1 MTAKY
6 LLSLLLISSFFLY
19 SCRNETVFTKL
30 PAEET
35 NITFSNRITELDTMN
50 VLTFEYVNNGGGVAL
65 GDFNNDKLVDVY
77 FTGNQVDNKLYLNK
91 GDFKFDDV
99 SKKAN
104 VEGKGKWCSGVALV
118 DINNDK
124 LLDIYVS
131 ATVKKVA
138 SERANL
144 LYVNQGVGK
153 DGVPIFKEMAQEY
166 GVADTTHTTNSVFFD
181 YDNDSDLDLFVL
193 VNEMDDNRF
202 PNKYHDKIV
211 DGSSKRTS
219 RLYRND
225 SPEAS
230 VALTPK
236 GGIKK
241 ADSKAPPSGAGGA
254 VGHPFFTNVSKEAGI
269 LIEGYGLGVNITD
282 INRDGWKD
290 IYVTNDYLTNDLLY
304 INNHN
309 GNGSLPQFT
318 DQARDYF
325 KHTSYSA
332 MGNEVEDLNN
342 DGLVDILAVDMM
354 PADNY
359 RKKMMTPANNYL
371 SYQNN
376 EQFHYTYQY
385 PRNTLQV
392 NQGVNPKTGKPVFSE
407 MGLLSGIAE
416 TDWSWTP
423 MVTDF
428 DNDGFRD
435 IIITNG
441 FPKDITD
448 QDFMVY
454 NSEVRNLMSPMMLL
468 ESIPSVKIAN
478 YAFKNTGGPNGS
490 SPRFQNVTKDWG
502 MDTPSFSNGAAYADL
517 DNDGDLDYVVNNIND
532 SASVYRNNSIQ
543 LKPEE
548 SNYLRVKLNGL
559 KNNINGIGAFIE
571 IKYNKNEQQ
580 IYENTPYR
588 GYLSTIENIAHFGL
602 GKTQKIDQVKVIW
615 QSGKHQILK
624 DINVNQVLVID
635 ERLAVSNKQSGGV
648 PLSSTNYQLSI
659 FKDISDSL
667 SIDYV
672 HKEVDAIDF
681 NIQKLLPHK
690 LSQFGP
696 SLAVGDVNGDGLED
710 VFIGG
715 SANYKGTFLMQN
727 KSEKFTKSDLIMGE
741 TDATK
746 LAEDLGVLLFDAD
759 LDGDLDLYVVGGSN
773 ELPKES
779 PEYQDRFYEN
789 DGKGH
794 FTQNK
799 AALPQF
805 LKSGSCVK
813 ATDFD
818 HDGDLDLFVG
828 GRMEVAAYPKPV
840 SSYILRN
847 ETAPPA
853 PNGGAFKS
861 KSRVLA
867 PPSGAGGAKFTDVT
881 QQIAP
886 NLKNIGL
893 VCDALWTDA
902 DNDGWM
908 DLMLAGEWMP
918 ITILKNNQG
927 KSFAP
932 SAAESLKSKV
942 GFWNSLTAGDF
953 DNDGDMDYI
962 AGNLGMNT
970 LNRASDEYPVSV
982 YAKDFNNDGNFD
994 AIPTVFYQDK
1004 DGKRKE
1010 VTFHGRDDLSR
1021 QMNTIRKKFDNYQKF
1036 ASVGIYDILTAE
1048 ELKGALVL
1056 KANYT
1061 NTSYMENLGEGKFK
1075 ISPLPMQAQTAPVNG
1090 MLVEDFDDDG
1100 SLDVLMVGND
1110 FGNEVSVGRLDAFNG
1125 LLLKGDGTGKFKSVN
1140 ISESAF
1146 YVSGDAKGLIRV
1158 TNSQGKPVIMASQ
1171 NRSDLRSFSGMKS
1184 VTTHPLKTNDAV
1196 VFEKLKNGKTRKIEI
1211 GYGTS
1216 FLSQSSRSILLSPNV
1231 KSVEVVDFQ
1240 GKRRKL

>member
-6 LLSLLLISSFFLY
+6 LSFFFLISYFFLF
-19 SCRNETVFTKL
+19 SCRKDTVFTKL

-65 GDFNNDKLVDVY
+65 GDFNNDKLVDAY

-91 GDFKFDDV
+91 GDFKFEDV

-104 VEGKGKWCSGVALV
+104 VEAKGKWCSGVALV

-124 LLDIYVS
+124 LLDIYVC
-131 ATVKKVA
+131 ATAKKVA

-166 GVADTTHTTNSVFFD
+166 GIADTTHTTNAAFFD
-181 YDNDSDLDLFVL
+181 YDNDGDLDLFVL

-225 SPEAS
+225 F
-230 VALTPK
+230 
-236 GGIKK
+236 
-241 ADSKAPPSGAGGA
+241 SKLLN
-254 VGHPFFTNVSKEAGI
+254 HPVYTNISKEAGI
-269 LIEGYGLGVNITD
+269 LIEGYGLGLNITD

-304 INNHN
+304 INNKN
-309 GNGSLPQFT
+309 ENGSSPRFT
-318 DQARDYF
+318 DEAGQYL

-359 RKKMMTPANNYL
+359 RKKMMTSANNYL
-371 SYQNN
+371 AYQNN
-376 EQFHYTYQY
+376 EQYHYNYQY

-407 MGLLSGIAE
+407 MGLLAGIAE

-454 NSEVRNLMSPMMLL
+454 HAEVANLMSPMMLL
-468 ESIPSVKIAN
+468 DVIPSVKIAN
-478 YAFKNTGGPNGS
+478 YAFKNMGGLE
-490 SPRFQNVTKDWG
+490 FKNVTKDWG
-502 MDTPSFSNGAAYADL
+502 MDIPSFSNGAAYADL
-517 DNDGDLDYVVNNIND
+517 DNDGDLDYVINNIND

-548 SNYLRVKLNGL
+548 SHYLRVKLNGL
-559 KNNINGIGAFIE
+559 KDNINGIGAFVE
-571 IKYNKNEQQ
+571 ISYDKGQQQ

-588 GYLSTIENIAHFGL
+588 GYLSTIENVAHFGL
-602 GKTQKIDQVKVIW
+602 GKTKKIDELKVTW
-615 QSGKHQILK
+615 QSGKYQILK
-624 DINVNQVLVID
+624 NVAVNQVLIIE
-635 ERLAVSNKQSGGV
+635 ERLAINSQQSAISNRQSA
-648 PLSSTNYQLSI
+648 I
-659 FKDISDSL
+659 FSDISDSL

-672 HKEVDAIDF
+672 HQELDAIDF

-715 SANYKGTFLMQN
+715 STKFKGTFLLQN
-727 KSEKFTKSDLIMGE
+727 KVGKFTKSDLILGE

-746 LAEDLGVLLFDAD
+746 LAEDMGVLLFDAD
-759 LDGDLDLYVVGGSN
+759 RDGDLDLYIVGGSN
-773 ELPKES
+773 ELPKEAI
-779 PEYQDRFYEN
+779 EYQDRFYEN

-818 HDGDLDLFVG
+818 HDGDLDLFIG
-828 GRMEVAAYPKPV
+828 GRMEVNAYPKPV
-840 SSYILRN
+840 SSFILRN
-847 ETAPPA
+847 D
-853 PNGGAFKS
+853 S
-861 KSRVLA
+861 KKGTV
-867 PPSGAGGAKFTDVT
+867 KFTDVT

-893 VCDALWTDA
+893 VCDALWTDT

-918 ITILKNNQG
+918 ITILKNNKG

-932 SAAESLKSKV
+932 TSTESLGKKV

-962 AGNLGMNT
+962 AGNLGTNT
-970 LNRASDEYPVSV
+970 LNQASDEYPVSV
-982 YAKDFNNDGNFD
+982 YAKDFNGDGNFD
-994 AIPTVFYQDK
+994 AIPTVFYHDK
-1004 DGKRKE
+1004 VGKRME
-1010 VTFHGRDDLSR
+1010 VTFHGRDDLAK

-1036 ASVGIYDILTAE
+1036 AVAGIKDVLSEE
-1048 ELKGALVL
+1048 ELKDALIL
-1056 KANYT
+1056 KANYLK
-1061 NTSYMENLGEGKFK
+1061 TSYIENLGEGKFK
-1075 ISPLPMQAQTAPVNG
+1075 ISALPTQAQTAPING
-1090 MLVEDFDDDG
+1090 MLVEDFDADG
-1100 SLDVLMVGND
+1100 NLDILMVGND

-1125 LLLKGDGTGKFKSVN
+1125 LLLKGDGNGNFKPSTL
-1140 ISESAF
+1140 SESAF
-1146 YVSGDAKGLIRV
+1146 CVSGDAKGLVRV
-1158 TNSQGKPVIMASQ
+1158 TNPNGKPLIMATQ
-1171 NRSDLRSFSGMKS
+1171 NRAD
-1184 VTTHPLKTNDAV
+1184 LKTFSDIKSLTTKTLQANDAV
-1196 VFEKLKNGKTRKIEI
+1196 VFEHLKNGKTRKVEV

-1216 FLSQSSRSILLSPNV
+1216 FLSQSSRSILLSPLV
-1231 KSVEVVDFQ
+1231 KSVEVVNYQ
-1240 GKRRKL
+1240 GKKRGL

>member
-6 LLSLLLISSFFLY
+6 FPFLLSIFPLFLSS
-19 SCRNETVFTKL
+19 CGNDTVFTKL

-91 GDFKFDDV
+91 GNFQFTDI

-104 VEGKGKWCSGVALV
+104 VEAKGKWCSGVALV

-181 YDNDSDLDLFVL
+181 YDNDGDLDLYVL
-193 VNEMDDNRF
+193 VNEMDDSRF

-211 DGSSKRTS
+211 DGSSKRTD

-225 SPEAS
+225 F
-230 VALTPK
+230 
-236 GGIKK
+236 
-241 ADSKAPPSGAGGA
+241 SKTLNHA
-254 VGHPFFTNVSKEAGI
+254 VFTNVSKEAGI

-304 INNHN
+304 INNHD
-309 GNGSLPQFT
+309 GTFT
-318 DQARDYF
+318 DQANNYF

-332 MGNEVEDLNN
+332 MGNDVEDLNN
-342 DGLVDILAVDMM
+342 DGLVDILSVDMM

-376 EQFHYTYQY
+376 EKYHYGYQY

-392 NQGVNPKTGKPVFSE
+392 NQGVNPKTGNPVFGE
-407 MGLLSGIAE
+407 MGLLAGIAE

-441 FPKDITD
+441 FPRDITD

-454 NSEVRNLMSPMMLL
+454 NSEVRNLMSPLMIL
-468 ESIPSVKIAN
+468 ESIPSVKISN
-478 YAFKNTGGPNGS
+478 YAFKNKGGLE
-490 SPRFQNVTKDWG
+490 FENVTKNWG

-517 DNDGDLDYVVNNIND
+517 DNDGDLDYVINNIND

-548 SNYLRVKLNGL
+548 SNYLRIKLNGL
-559 KNNINGIGAFIE
+559 KDNVNGIGAFIE
-571 IKYNKNEQQ
+571 ITYNKESHQ

-588 GYLSTIENIAHFGL
+588 GYLSTIENMAHFGL
-602 GKTQKIDQVKVIW
+602 GKAKQIDEIKITW
-615 QSGKHQILK
+615 QSGKHQTLK
-624 DINVNQVLVID
+624 DVSVNQVLIID
-635 ERLAVSNKQSGGV
+635 ERLAVSSEQLTVNNKQIK
-648 PLSSTNYQLSI
+648 I
-659 FKDISDSL
+659 FHDISDSL
-667 SIDYV
+667 SIGYV
-672 HKEVDAIDF
+672 HKEIDAIDF

-696 SLAVGDVNGDGLED
+696 SIAVGDVNGDGLED
-710 VFIGG
+710 VFMGG
-715 SANYKGTFLMQN
+715 SAMYKGTFLLQN
-727 KSEKFTKSDLIMGE
+727 KSGKFTKSDLILGE

-746 LAEDLGVLLFDAD
+746 LAEDMGVLLFDAN

-779 PEYQDRFYEN
+779 LEYQDRFYEN

-799 AALPQF
+799 AALPHF

-818 HDGDLDLFVG
+818 HDGDLDLFIG
-828 GRMEVAAYPKPV
+828 GRVEVAAYPKPV
-840 SSYILRN
+840 SSFILRN
-847 ETAPPA
+847 D
-853 PNGGAFKS
+853 S
-861 KSRVLA
+861 KSNLI
-867 PPSGAGGAKFTDVT
+867 KFTDVT

-893 VCDALWTDA
+893 VCDALWTDF

-918 ITILKNNQG
+918 ITVLKNING

-932 SAAESLKSKV
+932 NVIQTFSEKV

-962 AGNLGMNT
+962 AGNLGTNT
-970 LNRASDEYPVSV
+970 LNQASDEYPVSV
-982 YAKDFNNDGNFD
+982 YAKDFNGDGNFD
-994 AIPTVFYQDK
+994 AIPTVFYHNK
-1004 DGKRKE
+1004 EGKRME
-1010 VTFHGRDDLSR
+1010 VPFHGRDDLSK
-1021 QMNTIRKKFDNYQKF
+1021 QMNTIRRKYDNYYKF
-1036 ASVGIYDILTAE
+1036 ANAGIYDILSAE
-1048 ELKGALVL
+1048 ELKGAMIL
-1056 KANYT
+1056 KANYLK
-1061 NTSYMENLGEGKFK
+1061 TSYIKNLGAGKLEVY
-1075 ISPLPMQAQTAPVNG
+1075 PLPIQTQTAPING
-1090 MLVEDFDDDG
+1090 MLVEDFDADG
-1100 SLDVLMVGND
+1100 NLDVLMVGND

-1125 LLLKGDGTGKFKSVN
+1125 LLLKGNGNGKFKAVD
-1140 ISESAF
+1140 ISQSAF
-1146 YVSGDAKGLIRV
+1146 CVSGDAKGLVRV
-1158 TNSQGKPVIMASQ
+1158 TNPQGKPVIMATQ
-1171 NRSDLRSFSGMKS
+1171 NRADLRVFSGMNS
-1184 VTTHPLKTNDAV
+1184 LTTKPLKTNDAT
-1196 VFEKLKNGKTRKIEI
+1196 VFEHLKNGKTRKVEV

-1216 FLSQSSRSILLSPNV
+1216 FLSQSSRSIMFSPNI
-1231 KSVEVVDFQ
+1231 KSMEVIDYQ
-1240 GKRRKL
+1240 GNKRKL

>member
-1 MTAKY
+1 MTTKY
-6 LLSLLLISSFFLY
+6 LPLLLLISSLFLY
-19 SCRNETVFTKL
+19 SCGNETVFTKL

-91 GDFKFDDV
+91 GDFKFDDI
-99 SKKAN
+99 SKKAK
-104 VEGKGKWCSGVALV
+104 VEAKGKWCSGVALV

-166 GVADTTHTTNSVFFD
+166 GIADTTHTTNSVFFD
-181 YDNDSDLDLFVL
+181 YDNDGDLDLYIL

-211 DGSSKRTS
+211 DGSSKRTD

-225 SPEAS
+225 F
-230 VALTPK
+230 
-236 GGIKK
+236 
-241 ADSKAPPSGAGGA
+241 SKTLN
-254 VGHPFFTNVSKEAGI
+254 HPVFTNVSKEAGI

-290 IYVTNDYLTNDLLY
+290 IYVTNDYLTNDLMY
-304 INNHN
+304 VNNKN
-309 GNGSLPQFT
+309 GTFS
-318 DQARDYF
+318 DQAGEYF

-359 RKKMMTPANNYL
+359 RKKMMTSANNYL
-371 SYQNN
+371 AYQNN
-376 EQFHYTYQY
+376 EQFHYGYQY

-392 NQGVNPKTGKPVFSE
+392 NQGVNPKTGKPVFGE
-407 MGLLSGIAE
+407 MGLLAGIAE

-441 FPKDITD
+441 FPRDITD

-454 NSEVRNLMSPMMLL
+454 HAEVRNLMSPMMLL
-468 ESIPSVKIAN
+468 ESIPSVKISN
-478 YAFKNTGGPNGS
+478 YAYKNKGGLQ
-490 SPRFQNVTKDWG
+490 FENVTKDWG

-559 KNNINGIGAFIE
+559 KNNVNGIGAFIE

-580 IYENTPYR
+580 VYENTPYR

-602 GKTQKIDQVKVIW
+602 GKTQKIDEVKVIW
-615 QSGKHQILK
+615 QSGKSQILK
-624 DINVNQVLVID
+624 DVNVNQLLVID
-635 ERLAVSNKQSGGV
+635 ERLAVSSKQLPVIS
-648 PLSSTNYQLSI
+648 NQLSI
-659 FKDISDSL
+659 FHDISDSL
-667 SIDYV
+667 SIDYI
-672 HKEVDAIDF
+672 HKEIDAIDF

-715 SANYKGTFLMQN
+715 SANYKGTFLLQN
-727 KSEKFTKSDLIMGE
+727 KAGKFTKSDLILGE
-741 TDATK
+741 INATK

-779 PEYQDRFYEN
+779 LEYQDRFYEN

-818 HDGDLDLFVG
+818 HDGDLDLFIG
-828 GRMEVAAYPKPV
+828 GRVEVTAYPKPV
-840 SSYILRN
+840 SSYVLRN
-847 ETAPPA
+847 D
-853 PNGGAFKS
+853 S
-861 KSRVLA
+861 KINL
-867 PPSGAGGAKFTDVT
+867 PKFTDVT

-932 SAAESLKSKV
+932 SSAESLKSKV

-962 AGNLGMNT
+962 AGNLGTNT
-970 LNRASDEYPVSV
+970 LNRASDEFPVSL

-994 AIPTVFYQDK
+994 AIPTVFYQDRE
-1004 DGKRKE
+1004 GKRKE
-1010 VTFHGRDDLSR
+1010 VTFHGRDDLSK
-1021 QMNTIRKKFDNYQKF
+1021 QMNTMRKKFDNYQKF
-1036 ASVGIYDILTAE
+1036 ALAGIYDILTAE
-1048 ELKGALVL
+1048 ELKDALVL
-1056 KANYT
+1056 KANYM
-1061 NTSYMENLGEGKFK
+1061 NTSYIENLGDGKFK
-1075 ISPLPMQAQTAPVNG
+1075 TSALPLQAQTAPVNG

-1100 SLDVLMVGND
+1100 NLDVLMVGND

-1125 LLLKGDGTGKFKSVN
+1125 LLLKGDGTGKFKSVSL
-1140 ISESAF
+1140 SESAF
-1146 YVSGDAKGLIRV
+1146 CVSGDAKGLIRV
-1158 TNSQGKPVIMASQ
+1158 TNSQGKPIIMASQ
-1171 NRSDLRSFSGMKS
+1171 NRSDLRNFSGLKS
-1184 VTTHPLKTNDAV
+1184 FTTQLLKTNDAV
-1196 VFEKLKNGKTRKIEI
+1196 VFEKLKNGKTRKVEI

-1216 FLSQSSRSILLSPNV
+1216 FLSQSSRSVLLSPNI
-1231 KSVEVVDFQ
+1231 KSMEVVDYQ
-1240 GKRRKL
+1240 GKRRRL

>member
-6 LLSLLLISSFFLY
+6 LSFFFLISSFFLF
-19 SCRNETVFTKL
+19 SCGKDTVFTKL

-65 GDFNNDKLVDVY
+65 GDFNNDKLVDAY

-91 GDFKFDDV
+91 GDFKFEDV

-104 VEGKGKWCSGVALV
+104 VEAKGKWCSGVALV

-124 LLDIYVS
+124 LLDIYVC
-131 ATVKKVA
+131 ATAKKVA

-166 GVADTTHTTNSVFFD
+166 GIADTTHTTNAAFFD
-181 YDNDSDLDLFVL
+181 YDNDGDLDLFVL

-225 SPEAS
+225 F
-230 VALTPK
+230 
-236 GGIKK
+236 
-241 ADSKAPPSGAGGA
+241 SKLLN
-254 VGHPFFTNVSKEAGI
+254 HPVYTNISKEAGI
-269 LIEGYGLGVNITD
+269 LIEGYGLGLNITD

-304 INNHN
+304 INNKN
-309 GNGSLPQFT
+309 GTFT
-318 DQARDYF
+318 DEAGQYL

-359 RKKMMTPANNYL
+359 RKKMMTSANNYL
-371 SYQNN
+371 AYQNN
-376 EQFHYTYQY
+376 EQYHYNYQY

-407 MGLLSGIAE
+407 MGLLAGIAE

-454 NSEVRNLMSPMMLL
+454 HAEVANLMSPMMLL
-468 ESIPSVKIAN
+468 DVIPSVKIAN
-478 YAFKNTGGPNGS
+478 YAFKNMGGLE
-490 SPRFQNVTKDWG
+490 FKNVTKDWG
-502 MDTPSFSNGAAYADL
+502 MDIPSFSNGAAYADL
-517 DNDGDLDYVVNNIND
+517 DNDGDLDYVINNIND

-548 SNYLRVKLNGL
+548 SHYLRVKLNGL
-559 KNNINGIGAFIE
+559 KDNINGIGAFVE
-571 IKYNKNEQQ
+571 ISYDKGQQQ

-588 GYLSTIENIAHFGL
+588 GYLSTIENVAHFGL
-602 GKTQKIDQVKVIW
+602 GKTKKIDELKVTW
-615 QSGKHQILK
+615 QSGKYQILK
-624 DINVNQVLVID
+624 NVAVNQVLVIE
-635 ERLAVSNKQSGGV
+635 ERLAVNSQQSAISNRQSA
-648 PLSSTNYQLSI
+648 I
-659 FKDISDSL
+659 FSDISDSL

-672 HKEVDAIDF
+672 HQELDAIDF

-715 SANYKGTFLMQN
+715 STKFKGTFLLQN
-727 KSEKFTKSDLIMGE
+727 KAGKFTKSDLILGE

-746 LAEDLGVLLFDAD
+746 LSEDMGVLLFDAD
-759 LDGDLDLYVVGGSN
+759 RDGDLDLYIVGGSN

-779 PEYQDRFYEN
+779 LEYQDRFYEN

-794 FTQNK
+794 FSQNK
-799 AALPQF
+799 AALPKL

-818 HDGDLDLFVG
+818 HDGDLDLFIG
-828 GRMEVAAYPKPV
+828 GRMEVNAYPKPV
-840 SSYILRN
+840 SSFILRN
-847 ETAPPA
+847 D
-853 PNGGAFKS
+853 S
-861 KSRVLA
+861 KKGTV
-867 PPSGAGGAKFTDVT
+867 KFTDVT

-893 VCDALWTDA
+893 VCDALWTDT

-918 ITILKNNQG
+918 LTILKNNKG

-932 SAAESLKSKV
+932 TSTESLGNKV

-962 AGNLGMNT
+962 AGNLGTNT
-970 LNRASDEYPVSV
+970 LNQASDEYPVSI
-982 YAKDFNNDGNFD
+982 YAKDFNGDGNFD
-994 AIPTVFYQDK
+994 AIPTVFYHDK
-1004 DGKRKE
+1004 AGKRME
-1010 VTFHGRDDLSR
+1010 VTFHGRDDLAK

-1036 ASVGIYDILTAE
+1036 ALAGIKDVLSEE
-1048 ELKGALVL
+1048 ELKNALIL
-1056 KANYT
+1056 KANYLK
-1061 NTSYMENLGEGKFK
+1061 TSYIENLGEGKFK
-1075 ISPLPMQAQTAPVNG
+1075 ISALPIQAQTAPING
-1090 MLVEDFDDDG
+1090 MLVEDFNADG
-1100 SLDVLMVGND
+1100 NLDILMVGND

-1125 LLLKGDGTGKFKSVN
+1125 LFLKGDGNGNFKPATL
-1140 ISESAF
+1140 SESAF
-1146 YVSGDAKGLIRV
+1146 CVSGDAKGLVRV
-1158 TNSQGKPVIMASQ
+1158 TNPLGKPLIMATQ
-1171 NRSDLRSFSGMKS
+1171 NRAD
-1184 VTTHPLKTNDAV
+1184 LKTFSDIKSLTTKALQANDAMA
-1196 VFEKLKNGKTRKIEI
+1196 FEHLKNGKTRKVEV

-1216 FLSQSSRSILLSPNV
+1216 FLSQSSRSILLSPLV
-1231 KSVEVVDFQ
+1231 KSVEVIDYQ
-1240 GKRRKL
+1240 GKKREL

>member
-6 LLSLLLISSFFLY
+6 LPFFSLISSLFLY
-19 SCRNETVFTKL
+19 SCGNDTVFTKL
-30 PAEET
+30 SAEET

-50 VLTFEYVNNGGGVAL
+50 VLKFEYVNNGGGVAM

-77 FTGNQVDNKLYLNK
+77 FTGNQVDNKLFLNK
-91 GDFKFDDV
+91 GDFKFEDV

-104 VEGKGKWCSGVALV
+104 VEARGKWCSGVALV

-131 ATVKKVA
+131 VTAKKVA

-166 GVADTTHTTNSVFFD
+166 GIADTTHTTNSVFFD
-181 YDNDSDLDLFVL
+181 YDNDGDLDLYVL
-193 VNEMDDNRF
+193 VNEMDDSRF
-202 PNKYHDKIV
+202 PNKYHNKIV
-211 DGSSKRTS
+211 DGSSKRTD

-225 SPEAS
+225 F
-230 VALTPK
+230 
-236 GGIKK
+236 
-241 ADSKAPPSGAGGA
+241 SKTLN
-254 VGHPFFTNVSKEAGI
+254 HPVYTNVSKEAGI

-304 INNHN
+304 INNHD
-309 GNGSLPQFT
+309 GTFT
-318 DQARDYF
+318 DQADSYF

-371 SYQNN
+371 AYQNN
-376 EQFHYTYQY
+376 EQYHYKYQY

-407 MGLLSGIAE
+407 MGLLAGIAE

-441 FPKDITD
+441 FPRDITD

-454 NSEVRNLMSPMMLL
+454 HAEVANLMSPMMLL
-468 ESIPSVKIAN
+468 DVIPTVKISN
-478 YAFKNTGGPNGS
+478 YAFKNKGGLN
-490 SPRFQNVTKDWG
+490 FENVTKDWG

-559 KNNINGIGAFIE
+559 QNNINGIGAFIE
-571 IKYNKNEQQ
+571 ISYDKEQHQ

-588 GYLSTIENIAHFGL
+588 GYLSTIENVAHFGL
-602 GKTQKIDQVKVIW
+602 GKTKKIDEIKVTW
-615 QSGKHQILK
+615 QSGKYQILK
-624 DINVNQVLVID
+624 NVPVNQVLEMD
-635 ERLAVSNKQSGGV
+635 EKLAVSSQQLAVGSRK
-648 PLSSTNYQLSI
+648 STVFL
-659 FKDISDSL
+659 DISDSL
-667 SIDYV
+667 SINYV
-672 HKEVDAIDF
+672 HNEVDAIDF
-681 NIQKLLPHK
+681 NVQKLLPHK

-715 SANYKGTFLMQN
+715 SANFKGTFLLQN
-727 KSEKFTKSDLIMGE
+727 KAGKFTKSDLILGE

-746 LAEDLGVLLFDAD
+746 LAEDMGVLLFDAD

-818 HDGDLDLFVG
+818 RDGDLDLFVG
-828 GRMEVAAYPKPV
+828 GRMEVNAYPKPV

-847 ETAPPA
+847 DSK
-853 PNGGAFKS
+853 NG
-861 KSRVLA
+861 LT
-867 PPSGAGGAKFTDVT
+867 KFTDVT
-881 QQIAP
+881 QQVAP

-893 VCDALWTDA
+893 VCDALWTDI

-918 ITILKNNQG
+918 ITILKNMKG
-927 KSFAP
+927 KLFAP
-932 SAAESLKSKV
+932 SFTESLGNQI

-962 AGNLGMNT
+962 AGNLGTNT
-970 LNRASDEYPVSV
+970 LNQASDEYPVSV
-982 YAKDFNNDGNFD
+982 YAKDFNGDGNFD
-994 AIPTVFYQDK
+994 AIPTVFYHDK
-1004 DGKRKE
+1004 AGKRME
-1010 VTFHGRDDLSR
+1010 VTFHGRDDLAK
-1021 QMNTIRKKFDNYQKF
+1021 QMNTIRRKFDNYQKF
-1036 ASVGIYDILTAE
+1036 ANAGFKDVLSAE
-1048 ELKGALVL
+1048 ELKDALVL
-1056 KANYT
+1056 KANYLK
-1061 NTSYMENLGEGKFK
+1061 TSYIENLGEGKFK
-1075 ISPLPMQAQTAPVNG
+1075 VSALPMQTQTAPING
-1090 MLVEDFDDDG
+1090 MLVEDFDADG
-1100 SLDVLMVGND
+1100 NLDVLMVGND

-1125 LLLKGDGTGKFKSVN
+1125 LLLKGDGNGNFKPATL
-1140 ISESAF
+1140 SESAF
-1146 YVSGDAKGLIRV
+1146 CVSGDAKGLVRV
-1158 TNSQGKPVIMASQ
+1158 TNPNGNPLVMTTQ
-1171 NRSDLRSFSGMKS
+1171 NRADLRTFSGIKS
-1184 VTTHPLKTNDAV
+1184 LTTKLLQTKDAV
-1196 VFEKLKNGKTRKIEI
+1196 VFEHLKNGKTRKVEV
-1211 GYGTS
+1211 GYGSS
-1216 FLSQSSRSILLSPNV
+1216 FLSQSSRSILLSPQV
-1231 KSVEVVDFQ
+1231 KSVEVVDYQ
-1240 GKRRKL
+1240 GKKRTL

>member
-6 LLSLLLISSFFLY
+6 LPLLLLISSLFLY
-19 SCRNETVFTKL
+19 SCGNDTVFTKL

-65 GDFNNDKLVDVY
+65 GDFNNDKLVDAY

-91 GDFKFDDV
+91 GNFKFEDV

-104 VEGKGKWCSGVALV
+104 VEAKGKWCSGVALV

-124 LLDIYVS
+124 LLDIYVC
-131 ATVKKVA
+131 ATAKKVA

-153 DGVPIFKEMAQEY
+153 NGVPIFKEMAQEY
-166 GVADTTHTTNSVFFD
+166 GIADTTHTTNAAFFD
-181 YDNDSDLDLFVL
+181 YDNDGDLDLFVL

-219 RLYRND
+219 RLYKND
-225 SPEAS
+225 F
-230 VALTPK
+230 
-236 GGIKK
+236 
-241 ADSKAPPSGAGGA
+241 SKSLN
-254 VGHPFFTNVSKEAGI
+254 HPVYTNISKEAGI
-269 LIEGYGLGVNITD
+269 LIEGYGLGLNITD

-304 INNHN
+304 INNKN
-309 GNGSLPQFT
+309 GTFT
-318 DQARDYF
+318 DEAGQYL

-359 RKKMMTPANNYL
+359 RKKMMTSANNYL
-371 SYQNN
+371 AYQNN
-376 EQFHYTYQY
+376 EKYHYNYQY
-385 PRNTLQV
+385 SRNTLQV
-392 NQGVNPKTGKPVFSE
+392 NQGANPKTGKPIFSE
-407 MGLLSGIAE
+407 MGLLAGIAE

-454 NSEVRNLMSPMMLL
+454 HAEVANLMSPMMLL
-468 ESIPSVKIAN
+468 DVIPTVKISN
-478 YAFKNTGGPNGS
+478 YAFKNMGGVNNS
-490 SPRFQNVTKDWG
+490 SLQFENVTKAWG

-559 KNNINGIGAFIE
+559 QNNINGIGAFIE
-571 IKYNKNEQQ
+571 ISYNKGQHQ

-588 GYLSTIENIAHFGL
+588 GYLSTIENVAHFGL
-602 GKTQKIDQVKVIW
+602 GKTKKIEEIKVTW
-615 QSGKHQILK
+615 QSGKYQTLSNV
-624 DINVNQVLVID
+624 DVNQVLVID
-635 ERLAVSNKQSGGV
+635 EKLAVST
-648 PLSSTNYQLSI
+648 PQLKINNDQLLI

-667 SIDYV
+667 SINYI
-672 HKEVDAIDF
+672 HQELDAIDF
-681 NIQKLLPHK
+681 NVQKLLPHK

-715 SANYKGTFLMQN
+715 STKFKGTFLLQN
-727 KSEKFTKSDLIMGE
+727 KEGKFTKSDLILGE

-746 LAEDLGVLLFDAD
+746 LAEDMGVILFDAD

-773 ELPKES
+773 ELPKEAL
-779 PEYQDRFYEN
+779 EYQDRFYQN

-828 GRMEVAAYPKPV
+828 GRMEVNTYPKPV

-847 ETAPPA
+847 DSK
-853 PNGGAFKS
+853 NG
-861 KSRVLA
+861 LT
-867 PPSGAGGAKFTDVT
+867 KFTDVS

-886 NLKNIGL
+886 NLKNLGL
-893 VCDALWTDA
+893 VCDALWTDT

-918 ITILKNNQG
+918 ITILKNNKG
-927 KSFAP
+927 KAFVS
-932 SAAESLKSKV
+932 SSTESLSNKV

-962 AGNLGMNT
+962 AGNLGTNT
-970 LNRASDEYPVSV
+970 LNRASDEYPISV
-982 YAKDFNNDGNFD
+982 YARDFNGDGNFD
-994 AIPTVFYQDK
+994 AIPTVFYHDK
-1004 DGKRKE
+1004 AGKRME
-1010 VTFHGRDDLSR
+1010 VTFHGRDDLAK

-1036 ASVGIYDILTAE
+1036 ANAGIKDILSAE
-1048 ELKGALVL
+1048 ELKDALIL
-1056 KANYT
+1056 KANYLK
-1061 NTSYMENLGEGKFK
+1061 TSYIENLGEGKFT
-1075 ISPLPMQAQTAPVNG
+1075 ISALPMQTQTAPING
-1090 MLVEDFDDDG
+1090 MLVEDFDADG
-1100 SLDVLMVGND
+1100 NLDVLMVGND

-1125 LLLKGDGTGKFKSVN
+1125 LLLKGDGLGKFKPATL
-1140 ISESAF
+1140 SESAF
-1146 YVSGDAKGLIRV
+1146 CVLGDAKGLVRV
-1158 TNSQGKPVIMASQ
+1158 TNPKGNPLVMATQ
-1171 NRSDLRSFSGMKS
+1171 NRADLRTFGVIKS
-1184 VTTHPLKTNDAV
+1184 LVTKPLQTNDAV
-1196 VFEKLKNGKTRKIEI
+1196 VLEHLKNGKTRKMEV
-1211 GYGTS
+1211 GYGSS
-1216 FLSQSSRSILLSPNV
+1216 FLSQSSRSILLSHHV
-1231 KSVEVVDFQ
+1231 KSVEIVDYQ
-1240 GKRRKL
+1240 GKRRRL

>member
-6 LLSLLLISSFFLY
+6 LSFFFLISSFFLF
-19 SCRNETVFTKL
+19 SCGKDTVFTKL

-65 GDFNNDKLVDVY
+65 GDFNNDKLVDAY

-91 GDFKFDDV
+91 GDFKFEDV

-104 VEGKGKWCSGVALV
+104 VEAKGKWCSGVALV

-124 LLDIYVS
+124 LLDIYVC
-131 ATVKKVA
+131 ATAKKVA

-166 GVADTTHTTNSVFFD
+166 GIADTTHTTNAAFFD
-181 YDNDSDLDLFVL
+181 YDNDGDLDLFVL

-225 SPEAS
+225 F
-230 VALTPK
+230 
-236 GGIKK
+236 
-241 ADSKAPPSGAGGA
+241 SKLLN
-254 VGHPFFTNVSKEAGI
+254 HPVYTNISKEAGI
-269 LIEGYGLGVNITD
+269 LIEGYGLGLNITD

-304 INNHN
+304 INNKN
-309 GNGSLPQFT
+309 GTFT
-318 DQARDYF
+318 DEAGQYL

-342 DGLVDILAVDMM
+342 DGLVDILTVDMM

-359 RKKMMTPANNYL
+359 RKKMMTSANNYL
-371 SYQNN
+371 AYQNN
-376 EQFHYTYQY
+376 EQYHYNYQY

-407 MGLLSGIAE
+407 MGLLAGIAE

-454 NSEVRNLMSPMMLL
+454 HAEVANLMSPMMLL
-468 ESIPSVKIAN
+468 DVIPSVKIAN
-478 YAFKNTGGPNGS
+478 YAFKNMGGLE
-490 SPRFQNVTKDWG
+490 FKNVTKDWG
-502 MDTPSFSNGAAYADL
+502 MDIPSFSNGAAYADL
-517 DNDGDLDYVVNNIND
+517 DNDGDLDYVINNIND

-548 SNYLRVKLNGL
+548 SHYLRVKLNGL
-559 KNNINGIGAFIE
+559 KDNINGIGAFVE
-571 IKYNKNEQQ
+571 ISYDKGQQQ

-588 GYLSTIENIAHFGL
+588 GYLSTIENVAHFGL
-602 GKTQKIDQVKVIW
+602 GKTKKIDELKVTW
-615 QSGKHQILK
+615 QSGKYQILK
-624 DINVNQVLVID
+624 NVAVNQVLVIE
-635 ERLAVSNKQSGGV
+635 ERLAVNSQQSAISNRQSA
-648 PLSSTNYQLSI
+648 I
-659 FKDISDSL
+659 FSDISDSL

-672 HKEVDAIDF
+672 HQELDAIDF

-715 SANYKGTFLMQN
+715 STKFKGTFLLQN
-727 KSEKFTKSDLIMGE
+727 KVGKFTKSDLILGE

-746 LAEDLGVLLFDAD
+746 LSEDMGVLLFDAD
-759 LDGDLDLYVVGGSN
+759 RDGDLDLYIVGGSN

-779 PEYQDRFYEN
+779 LEYQDRFYEN

-794 FTQNK
+794 FSQNK
-799 AALPQF
+799 AALPKF

-818 HDGDLDLFVG
+818 HDGDLDLFIG
-828 GRMEVAAYPKPV
+828 GRMEVNAYPKPV
-840 SSYILRN
+840 SSFILRN
-847 ETAPPA
+847 D
-853 PNGGAFKS
+853 S
-861 KSRVLA
+861 KKGTV
-867 PPSGAGGAKFTDVT
+867 KFTDVT

-893 VCDALWTDA
+893 VCDALWTDT

-918 ITILKNNQG
+918 LTILKNNKG

-932 SAAESLKSKV
+932 TSTESLGNKV

-962 AGNLGMNT
+962 AGNLGTNT
-970 LNRASDEYPVSV
+970 LNQASDEYPVSI
-982 YAKDFNNDGNFD
+982 YAKDFNGDGNFD
-994 AIPTVFYQDK
+994 AIPTVFYHDK
-1004 DGKRKE
+1004 AGKRME
-1010 VTFHGRDDLSR
+1010 VTFHGRDDLAK

-1036 ASVGIYDILTAE
+1036 ALAGIKDVLSEE
-1048 ELKGALVL
+1048 ELKNALIL
-1056 KANYT
+1056 KANYLK
-1061 NTSYMENLGEGKFK
+1061 TSYIENLGEGKFK
-1075 ISPLPMQAQTAPVNG
+1075 ISALPIQAQTAPING
-1090 MLVEDFDDDG
+1090 MLVEDFNADG
-1100 SLDVLMVGND
+1100 NLDILMVGND

-1125 LLLKGDGTGKFKSVN
+1125 LFLKGDGNGNFKPATL
-1140 ISESAF
+1140 SESAF
-1146 YVSGDAKGLIRV
+1146 CVSGDAKGLVRV
-1158 TNSQGKPVIMASQ
+1158 TNPLGKPLIMATQ
-1171 NRSDLRSFSGMKS
+1171 NRAD
-1184 VTTHPLKTNDAV
+1184 LKTFSDIKSLTTKALQANDAMA
-1196 VFEKLKNGKTRKIEI
+1196 FEHLKNGKTRKVEV

-1216 FLSQSSRSILLSPNV
+1216 FLSQSSRSILLSPLV
-1231 KSVEVVDFQ
+1231 KSVEVIDYQ
-1240 GKRRKL
+1240 GKKREL

>member
-6 LLSLLLISSFFLY
+6 LSFFFLISSFFLF
-19 SCRNETVFTKL
+19 SCGKDTVFTKL

-65 GDFNNDKLVDVY
+65 GDFNNDKLVDAY

-91 GDFKFDDV
+91 GDFKFEDV

-104 VEGKGKWCSGVALV
+104 VEAKGKWCSGVALV

-124 LLDIYVS
+124 LLDIYVC
-131 ATVKKVA
+131 ATAKKVA

-166 GVADTTHTTNSVFFD
+166 GIADTTHTTNAAFFD
-181 YDNDSDLDLFVL
+181 YDNDGDLDLFVL

-225 SPEAS
+225 F
-230 VALTPK
+230 
-236 GGIKK
+236 
-241 ADSKAPPSGAGGA
+241 SKLLN
-254 VGHPFFTNVSKEAGI
+254 HPVYTNISKEAGI
-269 LIEGYGLGVNITD
+269 LIEGYGLGLNITD

-304 INNHN
+304 INNKN
-309 GNGSLPQFT
+309 GTFT
-318 DQARDYF
+318 DEAGQYL

-359 RKKMMTPANNYL
+359 RKKMMTSANNYL
-371 SYQNN
+371 AYQNN
-376 EQFHYTYQY
+376 EQYHYNYQY

-407 MGLLSGIAE
+407 MGLLAGIAE

-454 NSEVRNLMSPMMLL
+454 HAEVANLMSPMMLL
-468 ESIPSVKIAN
+468 DVIPSVKIAN
-478 YAFKNTGGPNGS
+478 YAFKNMGGLE
-490 SPRFQNVTKDWG
+490 FKNVTKDWG
-502 MDTPSFSNGAAYADL
+502 MDIPSFSNGAAYADL
-517 DNDGDLDYVVNNIND
+517 DNDGDLDYVINNIND

-548 SNYLRVKLNGL
+548 SHYLRVKLNGL
-559 KNNINGIGAFIE
+559 KDNINGIGAFVE
-571 IKYNKNEQQ
+571 ISYDKGQQQ

-588 GYLSTIENIAHFGL
+588 GYLSTIENVAHFGL
-602 GKTQKIDQVKVIW
+602 GKTKKIDELKVTW
-615 QSGKHQILK
+615 QSGKYQILK
-624 DINVNQVLVID
+624 NVAVNQVLVIE
-635 ERLAVSNKQSGGV
+635 ERLAVNSQQSAISNRQSA
-648 PLSSTNYQLSI
+648 I
-659 FKDISDSL
+659 FSDISDSL

-672 HKEVDAIDF
+672 HQELDAIDF

-715 SANYKGTFLMQN
+715 STKFKGTFLLQN
-727 KSEKFTKSDLIMGE
+727 KAGKFTKSDLILGE

-746 LAEDLGVLLFDAD
+746 LSEDMGVLLFDAD
-759 LDGDLDLYVVGGSN
+759 RDGDLDLYIVGGSN

-779 PEYQDRFYEN
+779 LEYQDRFYEN

-794 FTQNK
+794 FSQNK
-799 AALPQF
+799 AALPKF

-818 HDGDLDLFVG
+818 HDGDLDLFIG
-828 GRMEVAAYPKPV
+828 GRMEVNAYPKPV
-840 SSYILRN
+840 SSFILRN
-847 ETAPPA
+847 D
-853 PNGGAFKS
+853 S
-861 KSRVLA
+861 KKGTV
-867 PPSGAGGAKFTDVT
+867 KFTDVT

-893 VCDALWTDA
+893 VCDALWTDT

-918 ITILKNNQG
+918 LTILKNNKG

-932 SAAESLKSKV
+932 TSTESLGNKV

-962 AGNLGMNT
+962 AGNLGTNT
-970 LNRASDEYPVSV
+970 LNQASDEYPVSI
-982 YAKDFNNDGNFD
+982 YAKDFNGDGNFD
-994 AIPTVFYQDK
+994 AIPTVFYHDK
-1004 DGKRKE
+1004 AGKRME
-1010 VTFHGRDDLSR
+1010 VTFHGRDDLAK

-1036 ASVGIYDILTAE
+1036 ALAGIKDVLSEE
-1048 ELKGALVL
+1048 ELKNALIL
-1056 KANYT
+1056 KANYLK
-1061 NTSYMENLGEGKFK
+1061 TSYIENLGEGKFK
-1075 ISPLPMQAQTAPVNG
+1075 ISALPIQAQTAPING
-1090 MLVEDFDDDG
+1090 MLVEDFNADG
-1100 SLDVLMVGND
+1100 NLDILMVGND

-1125 LLLKGDGTGKFKSVN
+1125 LFLKGDGNGNFKPATL
-1140 ISESAF
+1140 SESAF
-1146 YVSGDAKGLIRV
+1146 CVSGDAKGLVRV
-1158 TNSQGKPVIMASQ
+1158 TNPLGKPLIMATQ
-1171 NRSDLRSFSGMKS
+1171 NRAD
-1184 VTTHPLKTNDAV
+1184 LKTFSDIKSLTTKALQANDAMA
-1196 VFEKLKNGKTRKIEI
+1196 FEHLKNGKTRKVEV

-1216 FLSQSSRSILLSPNV
+1216 FLSQSSRSILLSPLV
-1231 KSVEVVDFQ
+1231 KSVEVIDYQ
-1240 GKRRKL
+1240 GKKREL

>member
-6 LLSLLLISSFFLY
+6 LPFLLLISSLFLY
-19 SCRNETVFTKL
+19 SCGNETVFTKL

-77 FTGNQVDNKLYLNK
+77 FTGNQVDNKLFLNK
-91 GDFKFDDV
+91 GNFKFDDV
-99 SKKAN
+99 SKQAN
-104 VEGKGKWCSGVALV
+104 VEAKNKWCSGVALV

-166 GVADTTHTTNSVFFD
+166 GIADTTHTTNSVFFD
-181 YDNDSDLDLFVL
+181 YDNDGDLDLYVL

-211 DGSSKRTS
+211 DGSSKRTD

-225 SPEAS
+225 F
-230 VALTPK
+230 
-236 GGIKK
+236 
-241 ADSKAPPSGAGGA
+241 SKTLN
-254 VGHPFFTNVSKEAGI
+254 HPVFTNVSKESGI

-304 INNHN
+304 INNHD
-309 GNGSLPQFT
+309 GNGSSPRFS
-318 DQARDYF
+318 DQAENYF

-376 EQFHYTYQY
+376 EQFHYNYQY

-392 NQGVNPKTGKPVFSE
+392 NQGVNPKTGKPIFSE
-407 MGLLSGIAE
+407 MGLLAGIAE

-441 FPKDITD
+441 FPRDITD
-448 QDFMVY
+448 QDFMIY
-454 NSEVRNLMSPMMLL
+454 SAEVRNLMSPMMLL

-478 YAFKNTGGPNGS
+478 YAYKNKGGLQ
-490 SPRFQNVTKDWG
+490 FENVTKDWG

-602 GKTQKIDQVKVIW
+602 GKIQKIDEVKVIW
-615 QSGKHQILK
+615 QSGKVHILK
-624 DINVNQVLVID
+624 DINANQVLIID
-635 ERLAVSNKQSGGV
+635 ERLAVSPTSPV
-648 PLSSTNYQLSI
+648 ESSNRQQFNNSTTI
-659 FKDISDSL
+659 FSDITDSL
-667 SIDYV
+667 SIGYV

-727 KSEKFTKSDLIMGE
+727 KAGKFTQSDLILGE

-746 LAEDLGVLLFDAD
+746 LSEDMGVLLFDAD

-779 PEYQDRFYEN
+779 LEYQDRFYEN

-794 FTQNK
+794 FIQNK

-818 HDGDLDLFVG
+818 RDGDLDLFIG
-828 GRMEVAAYPKPV
+828 GRVEVAAYPKPV

-847 ETAPPA
+847 D
-853 PNGGAFKS
+853 S
-861 KSRVLA
+861 KSGLT
-867 PPSGAGGAKFTDVT
+867 KFTDVT

-918 ITILKNNQG
+918 VTILKNNQG

-932 SAAESLKSKV
+932 SSEESLKNKV

-962 AGNLGMNT
+962 AGNLGTNT
-970 LNRASDEYPVSV
+970 LNRASDEFPLSI

-1004 DGKRKE
+1004 EGKRME
-1010 VTFHGRDDLSR
+1010 VTFHGRDDLSK
-1021 QMNTIRKKFDNYQKF
+1021 QMNTMRKKFDNYQKF
-1036 ASVGIYDILTAE
+1036 ALAGIYDILTAE
-1048 ELKGALVL
+1048 ELKDALVL
-1056 KANYT
+1056 KANYM
-1061 NTSYMENLGEGKFK
+1061 NTSYIENVGEGKFK
-1075 ISPLPMQAQTAPVNG
+1075 ISALPLQAQTAPVNG

-1100 SLDVLMVGND
+1100 NLDVLMVGND

-1125 LLLKGDGTGKFKSVN
+1125 LLLKGDGFGKFSPVTV
-1140 ISESAF
+1140 SESAF
-1146 YVSGDAKGLIRV
+1146 CVSGDAKGLVRV
-1158 TNSQGKPVIMASQ
+1158 TNSQGNPVIMASQ
-1171 NRSDLRSFSGMKS
+1171 NRSDLKSFSGLKS
-1184 VTTHPLKTNDAV
+1184 FITQPLKTNDAV
-1196 VFEKLKNGKTRKIEI
+1196 VFEKLKNGKTRKVEV

-1216 FLSQSSRSILLSPNV
+1216 FLSQSSRSILLSPKV

-1240 GKRRKL
+1240 GKRRAL

>member
-6 LLSLLLISSFFLY
+6 LPFLLLISSLFLY
-19 SCRNETVFTKL
+19 SCGNDTVFTKL

-50 VLTFEYVNNGGGVAL
+50 VLKFEYVNNGGGVAL

-77 FTGNQVDNKLYLNK
+77 FTGNQVDNKLFLNK
-91 GDFKFDDV
+91 GDFKFEDI

-104 VEGKGKWCSGVALV
+104 VEAKGKWCSGVALV

-131 ATVKKVA
+131 ATAKKVA
-138 SERANL
+138 SERVNM

-166 GVADTTHTTNSVFFD
+166 GIADTTHTTNSVFFD
-181 YDNDSDLDLFVL
+181 YDNDGDLDLYIL
-193 VNEMDDNRF
+193 VNEMDDTRF

-211 DGSSKRTS
+211 DGSSKRTD

-225 SPEAS
+225 F
-230 VALTPK
+230 
-236 GGIKK
+236 
-241 ADSKAPPSGAGGA
+241 SKTLN
-254 VGHPFFTNVSKEAGI
+254 HPVYTNVSKEAGI

-304 INNHN
+304 INNKN
-309 GNGSLPQFT
+309 GTFT
-318 DQARDYF
+318 DEAGQYL

-332 MGNEVEDLNN
+332 MGNEIEDLNN

-359 RKKMMTPANNYL
+359 RKKMMTSANNYL
-371 SYQNN
+371 AYQNN
-376 EQFHYTYQY
+376 EQYHYNYQY

-407 MGLLSGIAE
+407 MGLLAGIAE

-454 NSEVRNLMSPMMLL
+454 HAEVANLMSPMMLL
-468 ESIPSVKIAN
+468 DAIPTVKISN
-478 YAFKNTGGPNGS
+478 YAFKNKGGLN
-490 SPRFQNVTKDWG
+490 FENVTKEWG
-502 MDTPSFSNGAAYADL
+502 MDTPSFSNGAAYGDL

-559 KNNINGIGAFIE
+559 QNNINGIGAFIE
-571 IKYNKNEQQ
+571 ISYDKEQHQ

-588 GYLSTIENIAHFGL
+588 GYLSTIENVAHFGL
-602 GKTQKIDQVKVIW
+602 GKIKKIDEIKVTW
-615 QSGKHQILK
+615 QSGKYQILK
-624 DINVNQVLVID
+624 NVDVNQVLVFD
-635 ERLAVSNKQSGGV
+635 ERLAVSSPQSVVGSWQPTV
-648 PLSSTNYQLSI
+648 FL
-659 FKDISDSL
+659 DISDSL
-667 SIDYV
+667 SINYV
-672 HKEVDAIDF
+672 HQEVDAIDF

-715 SANYKGTFLMQN
+715 SSNFKGTFLLQN
-727 KSEKFTKSDLIMGE
+727 KAGKFTKSDLILGE

-746 LAEDLGVLLFDAD
+746 LAEDMGVLLFDAD

-779 PEYQDRFYEN
+779 LEYQDRFYEN

-799 AALPQF
+799 SALPQF

-818 HDGDLDLFVG
+818 RDGDLDLFVG
-828 GRMEVAAYPKPV
+828 GRMEVNAYPKPV
-840 SSYILRN
+840 SSFILRN
-847 ETAPPA
+847 DSK
-853 PNGGAFKS
+853 NG
-861 KSRVLA
+861 LT
-867 PPSGAGGAKFTDVT
+867 KFTDVT

-893 VCDALWTDA
+893 VCDALWTDI

-918 ITILKNNQG
+918 VAILKNMKG

-932 SAAESLKSKV
+932 SAIESLSNKV

-962 AGNLGMNT
+962 AGNLGTNT
-970 LNRASDEYPVSV
+970 LNQASDEYPVSV
-982 YAKDFNNDGNFD
+982 YAKDFNGDGNFD
-994 AIPTVFYQDK
+994 AIPTVFYHDK
-1004 DGKRKE
+1004 EGKRME
-1010 VTFHGRDDLSR
+1010 VTFHGRDDLAK
-1021 QMNTIRKKFDNYQKF
+1021 QMNTIRKKFDNYYKF
-1036 ASVGIYDILTAE
+1036 ATAGIKDILSAE
-1048 ELKGALVL
+1048 ELKDALVL
-1056 KANYT
+1056 KANYLK
-1061 NTSYMENLGEGKFK
+1061 TSYIENLGEGKFK
-1075 ISPLPMQAQTAPVNG
+1075 ISALPMQTQTAPING
-1090 MLVEDFDDDG
+1090 MLVEDFDADG
-1100 SLDVLMVGND
+1100 NLDVLMVGND

-1125 LLLKGDGTGKFKSVN
+1125 LLLKGDGNGNFKSATL
-1140 ISESAF
+1140 SESAF
-1146 YVSGDAKGLIRV
+1146 CVSGDAKGLVRI
-1158 TNSQGKPVIMASQ
+1158 TNPNGNPLVMATQ
-1171 NRSDLRSFSGMKS
+1171 NRADLKTFGGIKS
-1184 VTTHPLKTNDAV
+1184 LTTKPLQTNDAV
-1196 VFEKLKNGKTRKIEI
+1196 VFEHLKNGKTRKVEV

-1231 KSVEVVDFQ
+1231 KSVEVVDYQ
-1240 GKRRKL
+1240 GKKRGL

>member
-6 LLSLLLISSFFLY
+6 LLFFLFISSLFLC
-19 SCRNETVFTKL
+19 SCGNETVFTKL
-30 PAEET
+30 SAEET

-91 GDFKFDDV
+91 GDFKFTDV

-166 GVADTTHTTNSVFFD
+166 GIADTTHTTNSVFFD
-181 YDNDSDLDLFVL
+181 YDNDGDLDLYVL
-193 VNEMDDNRF
+193 VNEMDDSRF

-225 SPEAS
+225 SPP
-230 VALTPK
+230 TPR
-236 GGIKK
+236 GGDNTRFL
-241 ADSKAPPSGAGGA
+241 DSKAPPLGAGRPTLRGA
-254 VGHPFFTNVSKEAGI
+254 VGHPYFTDVSKEAGI

-304 INNHN
+304 INNKN
-309 GNGSLPQFT
+309 ATFS
-318 DQARDYF
+318 DQAGDYL

-441 FPKDITD
+441 FPRDITD

-454 NSEVRNLMSPMMLL
+454 HAEVRTLMSPIMLL

-478 YAFKNTGGPNGS
+478 YAFKNKGGLQ
-490 SPRFQNVTKDWG
+490 FENVTKSWG

-517 DNDGDLDYVVNNIND
+517 DNDGDLDYIVNNIND

-559 KNNINGIGAFIE
+559 QNNINGIGAFIE

-602 GKTQKIDQVKVIW
+602 GKNQKVDEVKVIW
-615 QSGKHQILK
+615 QSGKSQILK
-624 DINVNQVLVID
+624 DIPVNQVLIID
-635 ERLAVSNKQSGGV
+635 ERLAVSPTSTIQQSNRRTV
-648 PLSSTNYQLSI
+648 NNSTTI
-659 FKDISDSL
+659 FSDITDSL
-667 SIDYV
+667 SIGYV
-672 HKEVDAIDF
+672 HQEIDAIDF
-681 NIQKLLPHK
+681 NVQKLLPHK

-696 SLAVGDVNGDGLED
+696 SIAVGDVNGDGLED
-710 VFIGG
+710 VFLGG
-715 SANYKGTFLMQN
+715 SANYKGIFLLQN
-727 KSEKFTKSDLIMGE
+727 KAGKFIKSDLILGE

-799 AALPQF
+799 AALPKF

-818 HDGDLDLFVG
+818 HDGDLDLFIG
-828 GRMEVAAYPKPV
+828 GRMEVAEYPKPV

-847 ETAPPA
+847 DSSPEASVALTPRGGILTAKSQSKVPPR
-853 PNGGAFKS
+853 GAE
-861 KSRVLA
+861 
-867 PPSGAGGAKFTDVT
+867 GAVFTNVT
-881 QQIAP
+881 QEIAP

-893 VCDALWTDA
+893 VCDALWTDV

-927 KSFAP
+927 KSFAS
-932 SAAESLKSKV
+932 SAAESLKNKV

-962 AGNLGMNT
+962 AGNLGTNT
-970 LNRASDEYPVSV
+970 LNRASNEFPVSV

-994 AIPTVFYQDK
+994 AIPTVFYQDRK
-1004 DGKRKE
+1004 GKRKE
-1010 VTFHGRDDLSR
+1010 VTFHGRDDLSK

-1036 ASVGIYDILTAE
+1036 ANVGIYDILTTE
-1048 ELKGALVL
+1048 ELKDALVL
-1056 KANYT
+1056 KANYL
-1061 NTSYMENLGEGKFK
+1061 NTSYIENVGEGKFK

-1100 SLDVLMVGND
+1100 NLDVLMVGND

-1125 LLLKGDGTGKFKSVN
+1125 LLLKGDGTGKFNPASL
-1140 ISESAF
+1140 SESAF
-1146 YVSGDAKGLIRV
+1146 CVSGDAKGLVRV
-1158 TNSQGKPVIMASQ
+1158 ANSQGKPVILASQ
-1171 NRSDLRSFSGMKS
+1171 NRADLKSFSGLKS
-1184 VTTHPLKTNDAV
+1184 FTSQPLKTNDAV
-1196 VFEKLKNGKTRKIEI
+1196 VFEHLKIGKTRKVEI

-1216 FLSQSSRSILLSPNV
+1216 FLSQSSRSILLSPNI

-1240 GKRRKL
+1240 GNKRKL

>member
-6 LLSLLLISSFFLY
+6 SSLIFLVSSLFLY
-19 SCRNETVFTKL
+19 SCGNETVFTKL
-30 PAEET
+30 SAEET
-35 NITFSNRITELDTMN
+35 NIVFSNRITELDTMN

-65 GDFNNDKLVDVY
+65 GDFNNDKLVDIY

-91 GDFKFDDV
+91 GDLNDGSLSFMDV
-99 SKKAN
+99 SEKAN
-104 VEGKGKWCSGVALV
+104 VEAKGKWCSGVALV

-153 DGVPIFKEMAQEY
+153 DGIPIFKEMAQEY

-181 YDNDSDLDLFVL
+181 YDNDGDLDLYVL

-202 PNKYHDKIV
+202 PNKYHEKIV

-225 SPEAS
+225 FSET
-230 VALTPK
+230 LN
-236 GGIKK
+236 
-241 ADSKAPPSGAGGA
+241 
-254 VGHPFFTNVSKEAGI
+254 HPIFTDVSKEAGI

-304 INNHN
+304 INH
-309 GNGSLPQFT
+309 GNGSSLRFT
-318 DQARDYF
+318 DEAGQYF

-376 EQFHYTYQY
+376 EQYHYGYQY
-385 PRNTLQV
+385 PRNTLQM
-392 NQGVNPKTGKPVFSE
+392 NQGVNPKTGKPIFSE
-407 MGLLSGIAE
+407 MGLLAGVAE

-448 QDFMVY
+448 QDFMAY

-468 ESIPSVKIAN
+468 GVIPSVKISN
-478 YAFKNTGGPNGS
+478 YAFRNTGGLTDS
-490 SPRFQNVTKDWG
+490 SPRFENVTKAWG

-543 LKPEE
+543 LKPKE

-571 IKYNKNEQQ
+571 IKYNKDEQQ

-602 GKTQKIDQVKVIW
+602 GKTNKVDEVKVIW
-615 QSGKHQILK
+615 QSGKSQILK
-624 DINVNQVLVID
+624 DIPVNQVLVID
-635 ERLAVSNKQSGGV
+635 EKLAVN
-648 PLSSTNYQLSI
+648 STSTFQQTRNSI
-659 FKDISDSL
+659 TVFNDISDSL
-667 SIDYV
+667 SIDYI
-672 HKEVDAIDF
+672 HKEIDAIDF
-681 NIQKLLPHK
+681 NVQKLLPHK

-696 SLAVGDVNGDGLED
+696 SLAVGDVNGDDLED
-710 VFIGG
+710 VFVGG
-715 SANYKGTFLMQN
+715 STNYKGTFLLQN
-727 KSEKFTKSDLIMGE
+727 KAGKFEKSDLIAGE

-746 LAEDLGVLLFDAD
+746 RSEDMGVLLFDAD

-794 FTQNK
+794 FVQNK
-799 AALPQF
+799 TALPQF
-805 LKSGSCVK
+805 MKSGSCVK

-818 HDGDLDLFVG
+818 HDGDLDLFIG
-828 GRMEVAAYPKPV
+828 GRVEVAAYPKPV

-847 ETAPPA
+847 D
-853 PNGGAFKS
+853 S
-861 KSRVLA
+861 KTGL
-867 PPSGAGGAKFTDVT
+867 AKFTDVT

-893 VCDALWTDA
+893 VCDALWTDT
-902 DNDGWM
+902 DNDGWI

-927 KSFAP
+927 KSFVP
-932 SAAESLKSKV
+932 RAAESLKSKV

-962 AGNLGMNT
+962 AGNLGTNT
-970 LNRASDEYPVSV
+970 LNRASDEYPLSL

-994 AIPTVFYQDK
+994 AIPTVFYQDTE
-1004 DGKRKE
+1004 GNRKE
-1010 VTFHGRDDLSR
+1010 VTFHGRDDLSK

-1036 ASVGIYDILTAE
+1036 ASAGIYDILTAE
-1048 ELKGALVL
+1048 ELKDALVL
-1056 KANYT
+1056 KANYM
-1061 NTSYMENLGEGKFK
+1061 NTSYIENLGEGKFN
-1075 ISPLPMQAQTAPVNG
+1075 ISAFPMQAQTAPVNG

-1100 SLDVLMVGND
+1100 NLDVLMVGND

-1125 LLLKGDGTGKFKSVN
+1125 LLLRGDGTGKFNSTNLK
-1140 ISESAF
+1140 ESAF
-1146 YVSGDAKGLIRV
+1146 CVSGDAKGLVRL
-1158 TNSQGKPVIMASQ
+1158 TNSQGKPIFMASQ
-1171 NRSDLRSFSGMKS
+1171 NRSDLRSFSGIS
-1184 VTTHPLKTNDAV
+1184 SLTTRPLKTNDV
-1196 VFEKLKNGKTRKIEI
+1196 VIFEKLKNGKTRKVEI

-1216 FLSQSSRSILLSPNV
+1216 FLSQSSRSVLYSSTI
-1231 KSVEVVDFQ
+1231 KSMEAVDYQ

>member
-6 LLSLLLISSFFLY
+6 LPFLLLISSFFLY
-19 SCRNETVFTKL
+19 SCGSDTVFTKL

-65 GDFNNDKLVDVY
+65 GDFNNDKLVDIY

-104 VEGKGKWCSGVALV
+104 VEAKGKWCSGVAVV

-131 ATVKKVA
+131 STVKKVA

-166 GVADTTHTTNSVFFD
+166 GIADTTHTTNSVFFD
-181 YDNDSDLDLFVL
+181 YDNDGDLDLYVL
-193 VNEMDDNRF
+193 VNEMDDSRF

-211 DGSSKRTS
+211 DGSSKRTD

-225 SPEAS
+225 FSTT
-230 VALTPK
+230 LN
-236 GGIKK
+236 
-241 ADSKAPPSGAGGA
+241 
-254 VGHPFFTNVSKEAGI
+254 HPVFTNVSKEAGI

-304 INNHN
+304 INNKN
-309 GNGSLPQFT
+309 GTFT
-318 DQARDYF
+318 DQAGSYF

-359 RKKMMTPANNYL
+359 RKKMMTTANNYL
-371 SYQNN
+371 GYQNN
-376 EQFHYTYQY
+376 EQYHYYYQY

-392 NQGVNPKTGKPVFSE
+392 NQGVNPKTGNPVFGE
-407 MGLLSGIAE
+407 MGLLAGIAE

-441 FPKDITD
+441 FPRDITD

-454 NSEVRNLMSPMMLL
+454 NSEVRNLMSAIDILD
-468 ESIPSVKIAN
+468 SIPSVKISN
-478 YAFKNTGGPNGS
+478 YAFKNKGGLQ
-490 SPRFQNVTKDWG
+490 FENVTKDWG

-543 LKPEE
+543 LKPDE

-559 KNNINGIGAFIE
+559 KNNINGIGAFVE
-571 IKYNKNEQQ
+571 ITYNKTEHQ
-580 IYENTPYR
+580 IYENTPFR
-588 GYLSTIENIAHFGL
+588 GYLSTIENVAHFGL
-602 GKTQKIDQVKVIW
+602 GKTKNIDEVKITW
-615 QSGKHQILK
+615 QSGKTQILK
-624 DINVNQVLVID
+624 DIPVNQVLIID
-635 ERLAVSNKQSGGV
+635 ERLAVSSN
-648 PLSSTNYQLSI
+648 QLTVNSKNNSL
-659 FKDISDSL
+659 FKDITDSL
-667 SIDYV
+667 SIDYI
-672 HKEVDAIDF
+672 HQEIDAIDF
-681 NIQKLLPHK
+681 NVQKLLPHK

-696 SLAVGDVNGDGLED
+696 SIAVGDVNGDGLED

-715 SANYKGTFLMQN
+715 SAMYKGTFLLQN
-727 KSEKFTKSDLIMGE
+727 KAGKFLKSDLILGE
-741 TDATK
+741 TDTTK
-746 LAEDLGVLLFDAD
+746 LAEDMGVLLFDAD
-759 LDGDLDLYVVGGSN
+759 LDGDLDLYIVGGSN

-779 PEYQDRFYEN
+779 LEYQDRFYEN

-818 HDGDLDLFVG
+818 HDGDLDLFIG
-828 GRMEVAAYPKPV
+828 GRVEVAAYPKPV
-840 SSYILRN
+840 SSFILRN
-847 ETAPPA
+847 DSK
-853 PNGGAFKS
+853 NG
-861 KSRVLA
+861 LT
-867 PPSGAGGAKFTDVT
+867 KFTDVT

-893 VCDALWTDA
+893 VCDALWTDT

-918 ITILKNNQG
+918 ITILKNNKG

-932 SAAESLKSKV
+932 ASTETLKEKV

-962 AGNLGMNT
+962 AGNLGTNT
-970 LNRASDEYPVSV
+970 LNQASDEFPVSV
-982 YAKDFNNDGNFD
+982 YAKDFNGDGNFD
-994 AIPTVFYQDK
+994 AIPTVFYRNK
-1004 DGKRKE
+1004 EGKRIE
-1010 VTFHGRDDLSR
+1010 VTFHGRDDLGK
-1021 QMNTIRKKFDNYQKF
+1021 QMNTIRRKFDKYYKF
-1036 ASVGIYDILTAE
+1036 ANAGIYDILSAE
-1048 ELKGALVL
+1048 ELQDALVL
-1056 KANYT
+1056 KANYLK
-1061 NTSYMENLGEGKFK
+1061 TSYIENIGEGKFK
-1075 ISPLPMQAQTAPVNG
+1075 ISALPIQAQTAPING
-1090 MLVEDFDDDG
+1090 MLVEDFDADG
-1100 SLDVLMVGND
+1100 NLDVLMVGND

-1125 LLLKGDGTGKFKSVN
+1125 LLLKGDGSGKFKVVSL
-1140 ISESAF
+1140 SESAF
-1146 YVSGDAKGLIRV
+1146 CVSGDAKGLVRV
-1158 TNSQGKPVIMASQ
+1158 TNPLGKPLIMATQ
-1171 NRSDLRSFSGMKS
+1171 NRSDLRSFEGLNSLITK
-1184 VTTHPLKTNDAV
+1184 PLKTNDAV
-1196 VFEKLKNGKTRKIEI
+1196 IFEHLKNGKTRKVEV

-1216 FLSQSSRSILLSPNV
+1216 FLSQSSRSILLSPNI
-1231 KSVEVVDFQ
+1231 KSMEVLDYQ
-1240 GKRRKL
+1240 GKKRSL

>member
-1 MTAKY
+1 MTHKFS
-6 LLSLLLISSFFLY
+6 LLISLLFSLLLL
-19 SCRNETVFTKL
+19 SCSDDTVFTQL

-35 NITFSNRITELDTMN
+35 NITFSNRITEHDTMN
-50 VLTFEYVNNGGGVAL
+50 VLTFEYVHNGGGVAL

-91 GDFKFDDV
+91 GDFKFEDV
-99 SKKAN
+99 SKKAD
-104 VEGKGKWCSGVALV
+104 VEAKGKWCSGVALV

-144 LYVNQGVGK
+144 LYVNQGAGK

-181 YDNDSDLDLFVL
+181 YDNDGDLDLYIL
-193 VNEMDDNRF
+193 VNEMDDSRF

-211 DGSSKRTS
+211 DGSSKRTD

-225 SPEAS
+225 F
-230 VALTPK
+230 
-236 GGIKK
+236 
-241 ADSKAPPSGAGGA
+241 SKTLN
-254 VGHPFFTNVSKEAGI
+254 HPVFTNVSKEAGI

-304 INNHN
+304 INNHD
-309 GNGSLPQFT
+309 GNGSSPRFT
-318 DQARDYF
+318 DQAADYF

-359 RKKMMTPANNYL
+359 RKKMMIPANYYL
-371 SYQNN
+371 GYQNN
-376 EQFHYTYQY
+376 EQYHYGYQY
-385 PRNTLQV
+385 ARNTLQM
-392 NQGVNPKTGKPVFSE
+392 NQGVNPVTGKPVFSE
-407 MGLLSGIAE
+407 MGLLAGVAE

-441 FPKDITD
+441 FPRDITD
-448 QDFMVY
+448 QDFITY
-454 NSEVRNLMSPMMLL
+454 RTQNGSFLPAMSLL
-468 ESIPSVKIAN
+468 ENMPSVKISN
-478 YAFKNTGGPNGS
+478 YAFKNNGGV
-490 SPRFQNVTKDWG
+490 RFENVTKDWG
-502 MDTPSFSNGAAYADL
+502 METPSFSNGAAYADL

-543 LKPEE
+543 LKPKE

-559 KNNINGIGAFIE
+559 QNNINGIGAFIE
-571 IKYNKNEQQ
+571 IAYDNGQHQ

-602 GKTQKIDQVKVIW
+602 GKTKKIDEIKVTW

-624 DINVNQVLVID
+624 NIPANQVLVID
-635 ERLAVSNKQSGGV
+635 ERLAVS
-648 PLSSTNYQLSI
+648 PP
-659 FKDISDSL
+659 DIIAGSKAITLFTDITDSL
-667 SIDYV
+667 SIDYL
-672 HKEVDAIDF
+672 HQETDAIDY

-710 VFIGG
+710 VFVGG
-715 SANYKGTFLMQN
+715 SMYHKGTFLLQN
-727 KSEKFTKSDLIMGE
+727 KAGKFIKSDLILGE
-741 TDATK
+741 TDAKK
-746 LAEDLGVLLFDAD
+746 LAEDMGVLLFDAD
-759 LDGDLDLYVVGGSN
+759 LDNDLDLYIVGGSN
-773 ELPKES
+773 ELPKDS

-794 FTQNK
+794 FKQNK
-799 AALPQF
+799 EALPQF
-805 LKSGSCVK
+805 LKSGSCIK

-828 GRMEVAAYPKPV
+828 GRVEVNAYPKPV
-840 SSYILRN
+840 SSYILKN
-847 ETAPPA
+847 E
-853 PNGGAFKS
+853 S
-861 KSRVLA
+861 KKGV
-867 PPSGAGGAKFTDVT
+867 AKFTDIT
-881 QQIAP
+881 QQFAP

-893 VCDALWTDA
+893 ICDALWTDY
-902 DNDGWM
+902 DNDGWQ

-918 ITILKNNQG
+918 ITILKNSNG
-927 KSFAP
+927 KS
-932 SAAESLKSKV
+932 LKLIDNQELNQKK
-942 GFWNSLTAGDF
+942 GIWNSLAAGDF

-962 AGNLGMNT
+962 AGNVGENNLH
-970 LNRASDEYPVSV
+970 RASDEYPISL
-982 YAKDFNNDGNFD
+982 YAKDFNTDGIYD
-994 AIPTVFYQDK
+994 VIPTVYYK
-1004 DGKRKE
+1004 DASGKRSE
-1010 VTFHGRDDLSR
+1010 VTFNGRDDLAK
-1021 QMNTIRKKFDNYQKF
+1021 QMNTIRKKFDNYNKLATAKF
-1036 ASVGIYDILTAE
+1036 SDVLSAE
-1048 ELKGALVL
+1048 ELKDALIL
-1056 KANYT
+1056 KVNYQK
-1061 NTSYMENLGEGKFK
+1061 TSYIENLGEGKFK
-1075 ISPLPMQAQTAPVNG
+1075 ISALPMQVQTAPING
-1090 MLVEDFDDDG
+1090 MLVEDFDMDG
-1100 SLDVLMVGND
+1100 NLDVLMIGND

-1125 LLLKGDGTGKFKSVN
+1125 LLLKGDGKGKFKPLTL
-1140 ISESAF
+1140 SESAF
-1146 YVSGDAKGLIRV
+1146 CVKGDAKGLVRV
-1158 TNSQGKPVIMASQ
+1158 TNPLGNPMVMASQ
-1171 NRSDLRSFSGMKS
+1171 NRAELRTFLGLKGLKS
-1184 VTTHPLKTNDAV
+1184 KALQTNDAT
-1196 VFEKLKNGKTRKIEI
+1196 VFEKLQNGKTRKVEV

-1216 FLSQSSRSILLSPNV
+1216 FLSQSSRSILLSPMI
-1231 KSVEVVDFQ
+1231 KSVEVLDYQ
-1240 GKRRKL
+1240 GKRRVL

>member
-1 MTAKY
+1 MTTKY
-6 LLSLLLISSFFLY
+6 LPFFCLISSFFLY
-19 SCRNETVFTKL
+19 SCGKDTVFTKL
-30 PAEET
+30 LVEET

-65 GDFNNDKLVDVY
+65 GDFNNDKLVDAY

-91 GDFKFDDV
+91 GDFKFEDV
-99 SKKAN
+99 SKKSN
-104 VEGKGKWCSGVALV
+104 VEAKGKWCSGVALV

-124 LLDIYVS
+124 LLDIYVC
-131 ATVKKVA
+131 ATAKKVA

-166 GVADTTHTTNSVFFD
+166 GIADTTHTTNAAFFD
-181 YDNDSDLDLFVL
+181 YDNDGDLDLFVL

-225 SPEAS
+225 F
-230 VALTPK
+230 
-236 GGIKK
+236 
-241 ADSKAPPSGAGGA
+241 SKLLN
-254 VGHPFFTNVSKEAGI
+254 HPVYTNISKEAGI
-269 LIEGYGLGVNITD
+269 LIEGYGLGLNITD

-304 INNHN
+304 INNKN
-309 GNGSLPQFT
+309 GTFT
-318 DQARDYF
+318 DEAGQYL

-359 RKKMMTPANNYL
+359 RKKMMTSANNYL
-371 SYQNN
+371 AYQNN
-376 EQFHYTYQY
+376 EQYHYNYQY

-407 MGLLSGIAE
+407 MGLLAGIAE

-454 NSEVRNLMSPMMLL
+454 HAEVANLMSPMMLL
-468 ESIPSVKIAN
+468 DAIPSVKIAN
-478 YAFKNTGGPNGS
+478 YAFKNMGGLQ
-490 SPRFQNVTKDWG
+490 FENVTKDWG

-517 DNDGDLDYVVNNIND
+517 DNDGDLDYVINNIND

-543 LKPEE
+543 LKPDE
-548 SNYLRVKLNGL
+548 SHYLRVKLNGL
-559 KNNINGIGAFIE
+559 QDNINGIGAFVE
-571 IKYNKNEQQ
+571 ISYEKGQHQ

-588 GYLSTIENIAHFGL
+588 GYLSTIENVAHFGL
-602 GKTQKIDQVKVIW
+602 GKTKKIDEVKVTW
-615 QSGKHQILK
+615 QSGKYQILK
-624 DINVNQVLVID
+624 NVAVNQVLIID
-635 ERLAVSNKQSGGV
+635 EKLA
-648 PLSSTNYQLSI
+648 LSSEQLI
-659 FKDISDSL
+659 VNKEQPAVFHDISDSL
-667 SIDYV
+667 LIGYV
-672 HKEVDAIDF
+672 HQELDAIDF

-715 SANYKGTFLMQN
+715 SAKYKGTFLLQN
-727 KSEKFTKSDLIMGE
+727 KAGKFTKSDLILGE

-746 LAEDLGVLLFDAD
+746 LAEDMGVLLFDAD
-759 LDGDLDLYVVGGSN
+759 RDGDLDLYVVGGSN

-779 PEYQDRFYEN
+779 LEYQDHFYEN

-799 AALPQF
+799 ATLPQF

-828 GRMEVAAYPKPV
+828 GRMEVNAYPKPV
-840 SSYILRN
+840 SSFILRN
-847 ETAPPA
+847 D
-853 PNGGAFKS
+853 S
-861 KSRVLA
+861 KI
-867 PPSGAGGAKFTDVT
+867 GIAKFTDVT

-893 VCDALWTDA
+893 VCDALWTDT
-902 DNDGWM
+902 DNDGWV

-918 ITILKNNQG
+918 ITILKNNKG
-927 KSFAP
+927 KSFVSTSP
-932 SAAESLKSKV
+932 ESLNKKV

-962 AGNLGMNT
+962 AGNLGTNT
-970 LNRASDEYPVSV
+970 LNQASDEYPVSV
-982 YAKDFNNDGNFD
+982 YAKDFNGDGNFD
-994 AIPTVFYQDK
+994 AIPTVFYHDK
-1004 DGKRKE
+1004 VGKRME
-1010 VTFHGRDDLSR
+1010 VTFHGRDDLAK

-1036 ASVGIYDILTAE
+1036 ALAGIKDVLSEE
-1048 ELKGALVL
+1048 ELKDALIL
-1056 KANYT
+1056 KANYLK
-1061 NTSYMENLGEGKFK
+1061 TSYIENLGEGKFN
-1075 ISPLPMQAQTAPVNG
+1075 ISALPIQAQTAPING
-1090 MLVEDFDDDG
+1090 MLVEDFDADG
-1100 SLDVLMVGND
+1100 NLDILMVGND

-1125 LLLKGDGTGKFKSVN
+1125 LLLKGNGKGNFKPATL
-1140 ISESAF
+1140 SESAF
-1146 YVSGDAKGLIRV
+1146 CVSGDAKGLIRV
-1158 TNSQGKPVIMASQ
+1158 TNPKGSPLIMATQ
-1171 NRSDLRSFSGMKS
+1171 NRAALKTFSSIKS
-1184 VTTHPLKTNDAV
+1184 LVTKPLKTNDAV
-1196 VFEKLKNGKTRKIEI
+1196 VFEHLKNGKTRKVEV

-1216 FLSQSSRSILLSPNV
+1216 FLSQSSRSILLSPLI
-1231 KSVEVVDFQ
+1231 KSVEVVDYQ
-1240 GKRRKL
+1240 GKKRGL

>member
-1 MTAKY
+1 MTAKF
-6 LLSLLLISSFFLY
+6 LPFLFLISSLFLY
-19 SCRNETVFTKL
+19 SCGNESVFTKL
-30 PAEET
+30 SAEKT
-35 NITFSNRITELDTMN
+35 NIAFSNRITELDTMN

-91 GDFKFDDV
+91 GDFKFEDI
-99 SKKAN
+99 SQKAN
-104 VEGKGKWCSGVALV
+104 VEAKGKWCSGVALV

-138 SERANL
+138 SDRANL

-166 GVADTTHTTNSVFFD
+166 GIADTTHTTNSVFFD
-181 YDNDSDLDLFVL
+181 YDNDGDLDLYVL

-202 PNKYHDKIV
+202 PNQYHDKIV
-211 DGSSKRTS
+211 DGSSKRTD

-225 SPEAS
+225 FSQT
-230 VALTPK
+230 LNH
-236 GGIKK
+236 
-241 ADSKAPPSGAGGA
+241 A
-254 VGHPFFTNVSKEAGI
+254 VFTNVSKEAGI

-304 INNHN
+304 INNKN
-309 GNGSLPQFT
+309 ANDASPRFS
-318 DQARDYF
+318 DQAGDYL

-354 PADNY
+354 PANNY
-359 RKKMMTPANNYL
+359 RKKMMTQANNYL

-376 EQFHYTYQY
+376 EKYHYSYQY

-392 NQGVNPKTGKPVFSE
+392 NQGVNPKTGKPVFGE
-407 MGLLSGIAE
+407 MGLLAGIAE

-441 FPKDITD
+441 FPRDITD
-448 QDFMVY
+448 QDFMSY
-454 NSEVRNLMSPMMLL
+454 HSEVRNLMGPMMLL
-468 ESIPSVKIAN
+468 ASIPSVKISN
-478 YAFKNTGGPNGS
+478 YAYKNKGGLQ
-490 SPRFQNVTKDWG
+490 FENVTKDWG
-502 MDTPSFSNGAAYADL
+502 METPSFSNGAAYADL

-532 SASVYRNNSIQ
+532 SAFVYRNNSVQ
-543 LKPEE
+543 LKPKE

-559 KNNINGIGAFIE
+559 KHNINGIGAFIE

-602 GKTQKIDQVKVIW
+602 GKIQKIDEVKVIW
-615 QSGKHQILK
+615 QSGKSQILK
-624 DINVNQVLVID
+624 DVPVNQVLVID
-635 ERLAVSNKQSGGV
+635 ERLAVSSKELPASNKLKTVFS
-648 PLSSTNYQLSI
+648 
-659 FKDISDSL
+659 DITDSL

-672 HKEVDAIDF
+672 HQEIDAIDF
-681 NIQKLLPHK
+681 NVQKLLPHK

-710 VFIGG
+710 VYIGG
-715 SANYKGTFLMQN
+715 SANHKGTFLLQN
-727 KSEKFTKSDLIMGE
+727 KTGKFTKSDLVLGE
-741 TDATK
+741 TDTTK
-746 LAEDLGVLLFDAD
+746 LAEDMGVLLFDAD

-779 PEYQDRFYEN
+779 LEYQDRFYEN

-794 FTQNK
+794 FAQNK
-799 AALPQF
+799 AALPLF

-828 GRMEVAAYPKPV
+828 GRVEVSAYPKPV

-847 ETAPPA
+847 DSPPA
-853 PNGGAFKS
+853 PEGGKS
-861 KSRVLA
+861 TIKSQSKT
-867 PPSGAGGAKFTDVT
+867 PPSGVRGAIFTDVT
-881 QQIAP
+881 AQIAP

-893 VCDALWTDA
+893 VCDALWTDT

-927 KSFAP
+927 KNFTAT
-932 SAAESLKSKV
+932 ATESLKSKV

-962 AGNLGMNT
+962 AGNLGINT
-970 LNRASDEYPVSV
+970 LNRASDEFPLSI

-1010 VTFHGRDDLSR
+1010 VTFHGRDDLSK
-1021 QMNTIRKKFDNYQKF
+1021 QMNTMRKKFDNYQKF
-1036 ASVGIYDILTAE
+1036 ANAGIYEILTDE
-1048 ELKGALVL
+1048 ELKDALVL
-1056 KANYT
+1056 KANYM
-1061 NTSYMENLGEGKFK
+1061 NTSYIENVGEGKFN
-1075 ISPLPMQAQTAPVNG
+1075 ISALPTQAQTAPVNG

-1100 SLDVLMVGND
+1100 NLDVLMVGND

-1125 LLLKGDGTGKFKSVN
+1125 LLLKGDGAGKFKSVN
-1140 ISESAF
+1140 LSESAF
-1146 YVSGDAKGLIRV
+1146 CVSGDAKGLVRV
-1158 TNSQGKPVIMASQ
+1158 TNSQGEPIIMASQ
-1171 NRSDLRSFSGMKS
+1171 NLSDLRSFRGLKS
-1184 VTTHPLKTNDAV
+1184 FTTQLLKTNDV
-1196 VFEKLKNGKTRKIEI
+1196 VVLEKLKSGKTRKLEI
-1211 GYGTS
+1211 GYGSS

-1231 KSVEVVDFQ
+1231 TSVEIVNFQ

>member
-1 MTAKY
+1 MTAKFPPF
-6 LLSLLLISSFFLY
+6 LLLISSLFLY
-19 SCRNETVFTKL
+19 SCGNETVFTKL
-30 PAEET
+30 SAEET

-91 GDFKFDDV
+91 GDFKFTDI

-104 VEGKGKWCSGVALV
+104 VEAKGKWCSGVALV

-138 SERANL
+138 SDRKNL

-166 GVADTTHTTNSVFFD
+166 GIADTTHTTNAVFFD
-181 YDNDSDLDLFVL
+181 YDNDGDLDLYVL
-193 VNEMDDNRF
+193 VNEMDDKRF

-211 DGSSKRTS
+211 DGSSKRTD

-225 SPEAS
+225 F
-230 VALTPK
+230 
-236 GGIKK
+236 
-241 ADSKAPPSGAGGA
+241 SKILN
-254 VGHPFFTNVSKEAGI
+254 HPVYTNVSKEAGI

-304 INNHN
+304 INNKN
-309 GNGSLPQFT
+309 VNGSSPRFT
-318 DQARDYF
+318 DQAGDYF

-371 SYQNN
+371 GYQNN
-376 EQFHYTYQY
+376 DKYHYNYQY

-392 NQGVNPKTGKPVFSE
+392 NQGVNPKTGKPVFGE
-407 MGLLSGIAE
+407 MGLLAGIAE

-435 IIITNG
+435 VIITNG
-441 FPKDITD
+441 FPRDITD

-454 NSEVRNLMSPMMLL
+454 NAEVRNLMSSMMML

-478 YAFKNTGGPNGS
+478 YAFKNKGGLQ
-490 SPRFQNVTKDWG
+490 FENVTKTWG

-532 SASVYRNNSIQ
+532 SASVYRNNSVQ

-602 GKTQKIDQVKVIW
+602 GKTQKIEEVKVIW
-615 QSGKHQILK
+615 QSGKSQILK
-624 DINVNQVLVID
+624 DIPVNQVLIID
-635 ERLAVSNKQSGGV
+635 ERLAVSTNQSDGNLLGINGKNHAV
-648 PLSSTNYQLSI
+648 
-659 FKDISDSL
+659 FKDITDSL
-667 SIDYV
+667 SIGYV
-672 HKEVDAIDF
+672 HQEVDVIDF

-710 VFIGG
+710 VYIGG
-715 SANYKGTFLMQN
+715 SSQHKGTFLLQN
-727 KSEKFTKSDLIMGE
+727 KTGKFTKSDLILGE
-741 TDATK
+741 IDATK
-746 LAEDLGVLLFDAD
+746 LAEDMGVLLFDAD
-759 LDGDLDLYVVGGSN
+759 LDGDLDLYAVGGSY
-773 ELPKES
+773 EFPKES

-799 AALPQF
+799 GALPQF

-818 HDGDLDLFVG
+818 HDGDLDLFIG
-828 GRMEVAAYPKPV
+828 GRVETATYPKPV
-840 SSYILRN
+840 SSFILRN
-847 ETAPPA
+847 D
-853 PNGGAFKS
+853 S
-861 KSRVLA
+861 KTGLT
-867 PPSGAGGAKFTDVT
+867 KFTDVT
-881 QQIAP
+881 AQIAP

-932 SAAESLKSKV
+932 SSAESLKSRV

-962 AGNLGMNT
+962 AGNLGVNT
-970 LNRASDEYPVSV
+970 LNQASDEFPVSI

-994 AIPTVFYQDK
+994 AIPTVFYQDNE
-1004 DGKRKE
+1004 GKRKE
-1010 VTFHGRDDLSR
+1010 VTFHGRDDLSK
-1021 QMNTIRKKFDNYQKF
+1021 QMNTMRKKYDNYQKF
-1036 ASVGIYDILTAE
+1036 ANAGIYDILTAE
-1048 ELKGALVL
+1048 ELKDALVL
-1056 KANYT
+1056 KANYM
-1061 NTSYMENLGEGKFK
+1061 NTSYIENLGEGKFK
-1075 ISPLPMQAQTAPVNG
+1075 TSALPSQAQTAPVNG

-1100 SLDVLMVGND
+1100 NLDVLMVGND

-1140 ISESAF
+1140 LSESAF
-1146 YVSGDAKGLIRV
+1146 CVSGDAKGLVRV
-1158 TNSQGKPVIMASQ
+1158 TNSQGKSLIIASQ
-1171 NRSDLRSFSGMKS
+1171 NRSDLRSFMGVKFFK
-1184 VTTHPLKTNDAV
+1184 TQPLKTNDAV
-1196 VFEKLKNGKTRKIEI
+1196 VFEKLKNGKTRKVEI

-1216 FLSQSSRSILLSPNV
+1216 FLSQSSRSIMLSTNI
-1231 KSVEVVDFQ
+1231 KSVEVADFQ
-1240 GKRRKL
+1240 GKRRIL